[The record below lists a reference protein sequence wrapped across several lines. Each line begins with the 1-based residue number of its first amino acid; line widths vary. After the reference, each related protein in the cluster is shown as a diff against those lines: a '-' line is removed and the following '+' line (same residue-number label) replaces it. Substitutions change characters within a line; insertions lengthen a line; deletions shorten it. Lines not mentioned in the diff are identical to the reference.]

1 MSIKWLSTRIAISN
15 QQLAVGFQRVLFRFS
30 KTLRPN
36 RKLKVFRKDALLMTD
51 GFRLLIAIFCFLIS
65 AVSAKGNEIPIA
77 VSGEP
82 RATLQVGANA
92 SEQERFAAEEIQTFI
107 QQFTGAKLDI
117 RTNRQQT
124 ETPTAIV
131 LGTPK
136 SNPTIAGLQANIEL
150 SLGKELGDEGY
161 RIKTVEVGTEIVIVV
176 TAHTE
181 RGVIYGAYAFIEKC
195 ITALTGL
202 TPVHPEVAV
211 TRVQALL
218 VPFINETS
226 APFYPVRAVLE
237 VENPNWL
244 ARHRI
249 NMSGGEGVWTGTG
262 IEDGFGTAFKYVD
275 TPAFEPLQDE
285 PITQR
290 RQRIATLRDRFN
302 ALKRRGIDAYLFMY
316 VTGEPTEAL
325 IQQRPDVLGPEVL
338 YGASR
343 NEVSYRPFCWSKP
356 EFHKLAKELIQAIV
370 HTYPTLA
377 GFHLRSWGHET
388 RACNCPDCGDRTEQ
402 GQAKL
407 WQVYFTIIDAAQ
419 EIRPDFKFY
428 ISGYDSSWLKDPEG
442 DYARRLPKGTIF
454 SRKWGADGEPVADAA
469 VPIPQIRALGE
480 IGHRFIVL
488 SHEVEEVMPFWMLE
502 SDLFVEGV
510 RRLANDPEVI
520 GLGGFTV
527 QGATQGLG
535 YLDRLVSARL
545 NWDIELD
552 YFQLLLNELIARY
565 GSEAAPRILNAL
577 RVNGWNMASYFSD
590 YAGSL
595 TVGGTYGS
603 GSAGLATR
611 FWTLIGPRAVE
622 DILAIPEFKIAKFAS
637 NRFTALLA
645 PQQQSANEIRAAREV
660 AKPFDLEATE
670 DLNDAIHLMELWVL
684 LFESRTKLIEAIILG
699 YQLETGE
706 AIRAKLISATEFSKS
721 IQPYIREIKEFIPL
735 FGYSHRTIEAELLN
749 TLNAEAAWLTNFDYQ
764 TLQKYDPDFSPENT
778 ALQVWDIHNYP
789 NPLKRETTFTYR
801 LSLDADEVSIAI
813 YTTSGRR
820 VTVLKEAS
828 ANEGYNEYMW
838 DGRNDDG
845 VLLANG
851 VYFYRIRAV
860 TGEQT
865 AQLLGRLAVLR

>member
-1 MSIKWLSTRIAISN
+1 MPIKWLST
-15 QQLAVGFQRVLFRFS
+15 
-30 KTLRPN
+30 
-36 RKLKVFRKDALLMTD
+36 
-51 GFRLLIAIFCFLIS
+51 IFCFVICV
-65 AVSAKGNEIPIA
+65 APAKGNEIPIA

-92 SEQERFAAEEIQTFI
+92 SEPEQFAAEEIQTFI
-107 QQFTGAKLDI
+107 EQFTGAKLDI
-117 RTNRQQT
+117 LTNRQQT
-124 ETPTAIV
+124 ETPIAIV

-136 SNPTIAGLQANIEL
+136 SNPTIAGLQANVEL
-150 SLGKELGDEGY
+150 ILGEELGDEGY
-161 RIKTVEVGTEIVIVV
+161 RIKTVEVGTEVVIVV

-202 TPVHPEVAV
+202 TPVHPEVPVAKAK
-211 TRVQALL
+211 ALL

-237 VENPNWL
+237 IEDPNWL

-275 TPAFEPLQDE
+275 TPEFDALQDE
-285 PITQR
+285 PIAQR
-290 RQRIATLRDRFN
+290 RIRIATLQGRFN

-325 IQQRPDVLGPEVL
+325 IRQRPDVLGPAVL

-356 EFHKLAKELIQAIV
+356 EFHTLARELIQAIV
-370 HTYPTLA
+370 RTYPTLA

-388 RACNCPDCGDRTEQ
+388 RACDCPDCGDRTAQ

-407 WQVYFTIIDAAQ
+407 WQVYFTIIDAAR
-419 EIRPDFKFY
+419 EVRPDFKFY
-428 ISGYDSSWLKDPEG
+428 ISGYDSSWLKDATG
-442 DYARRLPKGTIF
+442 VYARQLPKGTIF
-454 SRKWGADGEPVADAA
+454 SRKWGADGEPVAEAG
-469 VPIPQIRALGE
+469 VPIPQIKALGE

-502 SDLFVEGV
+502 SDTFVQGV
-510 RRLANDPEVI
+510 RQLANDPEVI

-565 GSEAAPRILNAL
+565 GTEAAPHILNAL
-577 RVNGWNMASYFSD
+577 RVNGWNMTSYFSD

-595 TVGGTYGS
+595 TIGGTYGS

-622 DILAIPEFKIAKFAS
+622 DTLAIPELEIAKIAE

-645 PQQQSANEIRAAREV
+645 PQQQAANEMRTASEIAE
-660 AKPFDLEATE
+660 PFDLEATE
-670 DLNDAIHLMELWVL
+670 DLSDSVHLMELWVL
-684 LFESRTKLIEAIILG
+684 LFESRSKLVEAIALG
-699 YQLETGE
+699 YEPGTEE
-706 AIRAKLISATEFSKS
+706 AIRAKLTSAIEFSKS
-721 IQPYIREIKEFIPL
+721 IQPHIKGIKEFIPL
-735 FGYSHRTIEAELLN
+735 FGYSHQTIEAELLS
-749 TLNAEAAWLTNFDYQ
+749 TLNAEVAWLTGFDYQ
-764 TLQKYDPDFSPENT
+764 TLQKHDADFSPEET
-778 ALQVWDIHNYP
+778 PFRIWDVHNYP
-789 NPLKRETTFTYR
+789 NPVKRETTFTYK
-801 LSLDADEVSIAI
+801 LSLDADEVSITI
-813 YTTSGRR
+813 YTASGRK
-820 VTVLKEAS
+820 VKVLKKAS
-828 ANEGYNEYMW
+828 GDEGYNECAW
-838 DGRNDDG
+838 DARNDDG

-851 VYFYRIRAV
+851 VYFYTIRAV
-860 TGEQT
+860 VGEQT

>member
-1 MSIKWLSTRIAISN
+1 MSTKTHRPLSLNLTRYKKNFGILIIALGILTFATPAKSN
-15 QQLAVGFQRVLFRFS
+15 Q
-30 KTLRPN
+30 
-36 RKLKVFRKDALLMTD
+36 
-51 GFRLLIAIFCFLIS
+51 
-65 AVSAKGNEIPIA
+65 IPIA

-82 RATLQVGANA
+82 RATIQVGANA
-92 SEQERFAAEEIQTFI
+92 TAQEQFAAEEIQNFI
-107 QQFTGAKLDI
+107 EQFTGAKLDI

-124 ETPTAIV
+124 ETTTVIV

-136 SNPTIAGLQANIEL
+136 SNPTIAGLQANVEL
-150 SLGKELGDEGY
+150 TLGEELGDEGY
-161 RIKTVEVGTEIVIVV
+161 RIKTLEVGTEIVIVV

-181 RGVIYGAYAFIEKC
+181 RGVIYGAYAFIERC

-211 TRVQALL
+211 ARAKALL
-218 VPFINETS
+218 VPFIDETS
-226 APFYPVRAVLE
+226 APFYPIRAVLE
-237 VENPNWL
+237 IENPDWL

-275 TPAFEPLQDE
+275 TPAFEALQDE
-285 PITQR
+285 PIAQR
-290 RQRIATLRDRFN
+290 RNRIATLQNRFN

-325 IQQRPDVLGPEVL
+325 IRQRPDVLGPTVL

-356 EFHKLAKELIQAIV
+356 EFHTLTKELVQAIV
-370 HTYPTLA
+370 QTYPTLA

-407 WQVYFTIIDAAQ
+407 WEVYFTIIDAAQ
-419 EIRPDFKFY
+419 QIRPDFKFY
-428 ISGYDSSWLKDPEG
+428 ISGYDSSWLKDAAG
-442 DYARRLPKGTIF
+442 AYARRLPKGTIF
-454 SRKWGADGEPVADAA
+454 SRKWGADGEPIVDAG
-469 VPIPQIRALGE
+469 VPLPQIRALGE

-502 SDLFVEGV
+502 SDLFVQGV
-510 RRLANDPEVI
+510 RNLANNPEVI

-565 GSEAAPRILNAL
+565 GTEAAPQILNAL
-577 RVNGWNMASYFSD
+577 RVNGWNMASYFLD

-611 FWTLIGPRAVE
+611 FWALIGPRPVK
-622 DILAIPEFKIAKFAS
+622 DTLAIPELEIARYAS
-637 NRFTALLA
+637 NRFTTLLA
-645 PQQQSANEIRAAREV
+645 SQQQAANEISVAAEI
-660 AKPFDLEATE
+660 ADPFDLEAAE
-670 DLNDAIHLMELWVL
+670 DLNDAAHLMALWVL
-684 LFESRTKLIEAIILG
+684 LFQSRTKLVEAIILG
-699 YQLETGE
+699 YETETEE
-706 AIRAKLISATEFSKS
+706 AIRAKIISATEFSKS
-721 IQPYIREIKEFIPL
+721 IQPHIKAIKEYIPL
-735 FGYSHRTIEAELLN
+735 FGYSHQTIEAELLN
-749 TLNAEAAWLTNFDYQ
+749 TLNAEAAWLTDFDYR
-764 TLQKYDPDFSPENT
+764 TLQKHDTDFSPEET
-778 ALQVWDIHNYP
+778 PFRIWDAHNYP
-789 NPLKRETTFTYR
+789 NPLKRETTFTYQ
-801 LSLDADEVSIAI
+801 LSLDADEVSIMI
-813 YTTSGRR
+813 YTTSGRK
-820 VTVLKEAS
+820 VKTLTEAS
-828 ANEGYNEYMW
+828 GNEGYNESVW
-838 DGRNDDG
+838 DARDDDG

-860 TGEQT
+860 VGEQT
-865 AQLLGRLAVLR
+865 TQILGRLAVLR

>member
-1 MSIKWLSTRIAISN
+1 MSIKWLSETIGNHRKPSTVSVADCFHHK
-15 QQLAVGFQRVLFRFS
+15 AVFS
-30 KTLRPN
+30 HHKTL
-36 RKLKVFRKDALLMTD
+36 LLT
-51 GFRLLIAIFCFLIS
+51 AIFSIIVFVIP
-65 AVSAKGNEIPIA
+65 AKSDQIPIA

-82 RATLQVGANA
+82 RATIQIGASA
-92 SEQERFAAEEIQTFI
+92 TAQEQFAAEEIQNFVE
-107 QQFTGAKLDI
+107 QFTGATLDI

-124 ETPTAIV
+124 ETATVIV

-136 SNPTIAGLQANIEL
+136 SNPTIAGLQANVEL
-150 SLGKELGDEGY
+150 TLGDELGDEGY

-202 TPVHPEVAV
+202 TPVHPDVAV
-211 TRVQALL
+211 AKAKTLL
-218 VPFINETS
+218 VPFIDETS

-237 VENPNWL
+237 IEDPDWL

-262 IEDGFGTAFKYVD
+262 IEDGLGTAFKYVD
-275 TPAFEPLQDE
+275 TPALEALQDE
-285 PITQR
+285 PIAQR
-290 RQRIATLRDRFN
+290 QNRIATLKNRFK

-325 IQQRPDVLGPEVL
+325 IRQRPDVLGPTVL

-356 EFHKLAKELIQAIV
+356 EFHTLTKELVQAIV
-370 HTYPTLA
+370 RTYPALA

-407 WQVYFTIIDAAQ
+407 WEVYFTIINAAQ
-419 EIRPDFKFY
+419 QIRPDFKFY
-428 ISGYDSSWLKDPEG
+428 ISGYDSSWLKDADG
-442 DYARRLPKGTIF
+442 AYARRLPKGTIF
-454 SRKWGADGEPVADAA
+454 SRKWGADGEPIVDAG

-502 SDLFVEGV
+502 SDLFVQGV
-510 RRLANDPEVI
+510 RNLTNNPEVI

-565 GSEAAPRILNAL
+565 GTEAAPQILNAL
-577 RVNGWNMASYFSD
+577 RVNGWNMANYFLD

-611 FWTLIGPRAVE
+611 FWTLIGPRPVE
-622 DILAIPEFKIAKFAS
+622 DTLAIPELEIARYAS
-637 NRFTALLA
+637 NRFTTLLA
-645 PQQQSANEIRAAREV
+645 SQQQAANEIRVAAEI
-660 AKPFDLEATE
+660 ADPFDLEAAE
-670 DLNDAIHLMELWVL
+670 DLSDAVHLMALWVL
-684 LFESRTKLIEAIILG
+684 LFQSRTKLVEAIILG
-699 YQLETGE
+699 YETETEE
-706 AIRAKLISATEFSKS
+706 AIRAKIISATEFSKS
-721 IQPYIREIKEFIPL
+721 IQPHIKSINEYIPL
-735 FGYSHRTIEAELLN
+735 FGYSHQTIEAELLN
-749 TLNAEAAWLTNFDYQ
+749 TLNAEAAWLADFDYR
-764 TLQKYDPDFSPENT
+764 TLQKHDTDFSPEET
-778 ALQVWDIHNYP
+778 PFRISDAHNYP
-789 NPLKRETTFTYR
+789 NPLKRETTFTYQ
-801 LSLDADEVSIAI
+801 LSLDADEVSITI
-813 YTTSGRR
+813 YTTSGRK
-820 VTVLKEAS
+820 VKTLTEVS
-828 ANEGYNEYMW
+828 GNEGYNESVW
-838 DGRNDDG
+838 DARDDDG

-860 TGEQT
+860 AGEQT
-865 AQLLGRLAVLR
+865 SQLLGRLAVLR

>member
-1 MSIKWLSTRIAISN
+1 MSIKTRRPPSLSLIQNKRGVCILIIALGI
-15 QQLAVGFQRVLFRFS
+15 
-30 KTLRPN
+30 
-36 RKLKVFRKDALLMTD
+36 
-51 GFRLLIAIFCFLIS
+51 LIC
-65 AVSAKGNEIPIA
+65 VTPAKSNEIPIA

-82 RATLQVGANA
+82 RATIQIGANA
-92 SEQERFAAEEIQTFI
+92 TEQEQFAAEEIQNFI
-107 QQFTGAKLDI
+107 EQFTGAKLDI

-124 ETPTAIV
+124 ETAAVIV

-136 SNPTIAGLQANIEL
+136 SNPTIAGLQANVEL
-150 SLGKELGDEGY
+150 TLGEELGDEGY

-176 TAHTE
+176 TAHTA
-181 RGVIYGAYAFIEKC
+181 RGVIYGAYAFIERC

-202 TPVHPEVAV
+202 TPVHPGVAV
-211 TRVQALL
+211 AEAKALL
-218 VPFINETS
+218 VPFIDETS

-237 VENPNWL
+237 IEDPDWL

-262 IEDGFGTAFKYVD
+262 IEDGLGTAFKYVD

-285 PITQR
+285 PIAQR
-290 RQRIATLRDRFN
+290 RARIATLQNRFN

-316 VTGEPTEAL
+316 VTGEPTEVL
-325 IQQRPDVLGPEVL
+325 IQQRPDVLGPTVL

-356 EFHKLAKELIQAIV
+356 EFHTLTKELVQAIV
-370 HTYPTLA
+370 RTYPTLA

-407 WQVYFTIIDAAQ
+407 WEVYFTIISAAQ
-419 EIRPDFKFY
+419 EVRPDFKFY
-428 ISGYDSSWLKDPEG
+428 ISGYDSSWLKDATG
-442 DYARRLPKGTIF
+442 VYARQLPKGTIF
-454 SRKWGADGEPVADAA
+454 SRKWGADGEPIVDAGLPVA
-469 VPIPQIRALGE
+469 QIKALGE

-488 SHEVEEVMPFWMLE
+488 SHEVEEVMPFWMIE
-502 SDLFVEGV
+502 SDLFVQGV
-510 RRLANDPEVI
+510 RNLANNPEVI

-545 NWDIELD
+545 NWDIQLD

-565 GSEAAPRILNAL
+565 GTEAAPQILNAL
-577 RVNGWNMASYFSD
+577 RVNGWNMANYFLD
-590 YAGSL
+590 YANAL

-611 FWTLIGPRAVE
+611 FWTLIGPRAVQ
-622 DILAIPEFKIAKFAS
+622 DTLAIPELKIATYAA

-645 PQQQSANEIRAAREV
+645 PQQQAANEIRIASEIAE
-660 AKPFDLEATE
+660 PFDLEATE
-670 DLNDAIHLMELWVL
+670 DLNDAVHLMALWVL
-684 LFESRTKLIEAIILG
+684 LFESRSKLVEAIILG
-699 YQLETGE
+699 YEPETEE
-706 AIRAKLISATEFSKS
+706 AIRAKIISATEFSKS
-721 IQPYIREIKEFIPL
+721 IQPHIKAINEYIPL
-735 FGYSHRTIEAELLN
+735 FGYSHQTIEAELLN
-749 TLNAEAAWLTNFDYQ
+749 TLNAEVAWLTDFDYR
-764 TLQKYDPDFSPENT
+764 TLQKHDTDFSPEET
-778 ALQVWDIHNYP
+778 PFQIWDAHNYP
-789 NPLKRETTFTYR
+789 NPLKRETTFTYQ

-813 YTTSGRR
+813 YTTSGRK
-820 VTVLKEAS
+820 VKTLTEAS
-828 ANEGYNEYMW
+828 GNEGYNESVW
-838 DGRNDDG
+838 DARDDDG
-845 VLLANG
+845 MLLANG

-860 TGEQT
+860 AGEQT

>member
-1 MSIKWLSTRIAISN
+1 MPIKTRRSLSLNLTQYKRGIC
-15 QQLAVGFQRVLFRFS
+15 
-30 KTLRPN
+30 
-36 RKLKVFRKDALLMTD
+36 
-51 GFRLLIAIFCFLIS
+51 LLIIALGMLTF
-65 AVSAKGNEIPIA
+65 VTPAKSDHIPIA

-82 RATLQVGANA
+82 RATIQIGASA
-92 SEQERFAAEEIQTFI
+92 TEQEQFAAEEIQNFI
-107 QQFTGAKLDI
+107 EQFTGAKLDI

-124 ETPTAIV
+124 ETTTVIV
-131 LGTPK
+131 LGTPR

-150 SLGKELGDEGY
+150 TLGEELGDEGY

-181 RGVIYGAYAFIEKC
+181 RGVIYGAYAFIERC

-211 TRVQALL
+211 AKARALL
-218 VPFINETS
+218 VPFIDETS

-237 VENPNWL
+237 IENPDWL

-262 IEDGFGTAFKYVD
+262 IEDGLGTAFKYVD
-275 TPAFEPLQDE
+275 TPAFEALQDE
-285 PITQR
+285 PIAQR
-290 RQRIATLRDRFN
+290 RERIRTLQNRFN

-325 IQQRPDVLGPEVL
+325 IRQRPDVLGPTVF

-356 EFHKLAKELIQAIV
+356 EFHTLTKELVQAIV
-370 HTYPTLA
+370 RTYPTLA

-407 WQVYFTIIDAAQ
+407 WQVYFTIISAAR

-428 ISGYDSSWLKDPEG
+428 ISGYDSSWLKDAAG
-442 DYARRLPKGTIF
+442 IYAQQLPKGTIF
-454 SRKWGADGEPVADAA
+454 SRKWGADGEPIADAGL
-469 VPIPQIRALGE
+469 PIPQIRKLGE

-502 SDLFVEGV
+502 SDLFVQGV
-510 RRLANDPEVI
+510 QNLANNPEVT

-552 YFQLLLNELIARY
+552 AFQLLLNELIARY
-565 GSEAAPRILNAL
+565 GTEAAPQILNAL
-577 RVNGWNMASYFSD
+577 RVNGWNMANYFLD

-622 DILAIPEFKIAKFAS
+622 DTLSIPELEIAQYAS

-645 PQQQSANEIRAAREV
+645 PQQQAANEIRIASEIAD
-660 AKPFDLEATE
+660 PFDLEAAE
-670 DLNDAIHLMELWVL
+670 DLSDAVRLMALWVL
-684 LFESRTKLIEAIILG
+684 FFESRSKLVEAIILG
-699 YQLETGE
+699 YDTETEE
-706 AIRAKLISATEFSKS
+706 AIRAKIISATEFSKS
-721 IQPYIREIKEFIPL
+721 IQPHIKGIKEYIPL
-735 FGYSHRTIEAELLN
+735 FGYSHQTIEAELLK
-749 TLNAEAAWLTNFDYQ
+749 TLNAETAWLTDFDYR
-764 TLQKYDPDFSPENT
+764 TLQKHDTEFSPEET
-778 ALQVWDIHNYP
+778 PFQIWDAHNYP
-789 NPLKRETTFTYR
+789 NPLKRETTFTYQ
-801 LSLDADEVSIAI
+801 LSLDADAVSITI
-813 YTTSGRR
+813 YTTSGRK
-820 VTVLKEAS
+820 VKTLTEAS
-828 ANEGYNEYMW
+828 GNEGYNESVW
-838 DGRNDDG
+838 DARDDDG
-845 VLLANG
+845 VRLANG
-851 VYFYRIRAV
+851 VYFYKIRAAA
-860 TGEQT
+860 GEQT
-865 AQLLGRLAVLR
+865 AQRLGRLAVLR

>member
-1 MSIKWLSTRIAISN
+1 MSIKTRRPLFLNLIQCKRGVCLLIIALGIGTFVTPAKSN
-15 QQLAVGFQRVLFRFS
+15 Q
-30 KTLRPN
+30 
-36 RKLKVFRKDALLMTD
+36 
-51 GFRLLIAIFCFLIS
+51 
-65 AVSAKGNEIPIA
+65 IPIA

-82 RATLQVGANA
+82 RATIQIGASA
-92 SEQERFAAEEIQTFI
+92 TEQEQFAAEEIQNFI
-107 QQFTGAKLDI
+107 QRFTDTKLDI

-124 ETPTAIV
+124 ETATVIV

-150 SLGKELGDEGY
+150 TLGEELGDEGY

-181 RGVIYGAYAFIEKC
+181 RGVVYGAYAFIEKC

-211 TRVQALL
+211 TEAKALL
-218 VPFINETS
+218 VPFIDETS

-237 VENPNWL
+237 IEDPNWL
-244 ARHRI
+244 ARNRI

-275 TPAFEPLQDE
+275 TPAFEALQDE
-285 PITQR
+285 PIAQR
-290 RQRIATLRDRFN
+290 RKRIATLQNRFN

-325 IQQRPDVLGPEVL
+325 IRQRPDVLGPTVL

-356 EFHKLAKELIQAIV
+356 EFHTLTKELVQTIV
-370 HTYPTLA
+370 RTYPTLA

-407 WQVYFTIIDAAQ
+407 WQVYFTIISAAQ
-419 EIRPDFKFY
+419 EVRPDFKFY
-428 ISGYDSSWLKDPEG
+428 ISGYDSSWLKDATG
-442 DYARRLPKGTIF
+442 VYARQLPKGTIF
-454 SRKWGADGEPVADAA
+454 SRKWGADGEPIADAG
-469 VPIPQIRALGE
+469 VPIPQIKALGE
-480 IGHRFIVL
+480 IGHRYIVL
-488 SHEVEEVMPFWMLE
+488 SHEVEEVMPFWMIE
-502 SDLFVEGV
+502 SDLFVQGV
-510 RRLANDPEVI
+510 RDLANNPEVI
-520 GLGGFTV
+520 GIGGFTV

-552 YFQLLLNELIARY
+552 YFQLMLNELIARY
-565 GSEAAPRILNAL
+565 GTEAAPQILNAL
-577 RVNGWNMASYFSD
+577 RVNGWNMANYFLD

-611 FWTLIGPRAVE
+611 FWTLIGQRAVK
-622 DILAIPEFKIAKFAS
+622 DTLAIPELKIAQYAS

-645 PQQQSANEIRAAREV
+645 PQQQSANEIRIAAEI
-660 AKPFDLEATE
+660 ADPFDLEAAE
-670 DLNDAIHLMELWVL
+670 DLSDAVHLMALWVL
-684 LFESRTKLIEAIILG
+684 LFESRTKLVEAIIFG
-699 YQLETGE
+699 YETETGE
-706 AIRAKLISATEFSKS
+706 AIRAKIISATEFSKS
-721 IQPYIREIKEFIPL
+721 IQPHIKAVKEYIPL
-735 FGYSHRTIEAELLN
+735 FGYSHQTIEAELLN
-749 TLNAEAAWLTNFDYQ
+749 TLNAEAAWLTNFDYR
-764 TLQKYDPDFSPENT
+764 TLQKHDTDFSPEET
-778 ALQVWDIHNYP
+778 PFQIWDAHNYP
-789 NPLKRETTFTYR
+789 NPLKRETTFTYQ
-801 LSLDADEVSIAI
+801 LSLDADEVSITI
-813 YTTSGRR
+813 YTTSGRK
-820 VTVLKEAS
+820 VKTLTEAS
-828 ANEGYNEYMW
+828 KNEGYNESVW
-838 DGRNDDG
+838 DARDDDG

-851 VYFYRIRAV
+851 VYFYKIRAV

>member
-1 MSIKWLSTRIAISN
+1 MSIKWLSETIGN
-15 QQLAVGFQRVLFRFS
+15 H
-30 KTLRPN
+30 
-36 RKLKVFRKDALLMTD
+36 RKLSTVCVADCSHRTAVFSRHKILLMTV
-51 GFRLLIAIFCFLIS
+51 IFSILVFVIP
-65 AVSAKGNEIPIA
+65 AKSEQIPIA

-82 RATLQVGANA
+82 RATIQIGATA
-92 SEQERFAAEEIQTFI
+92 TAQEQFAAEEIQNFVE
-107 QQFTGAKLDI
+107 QFTGTILDI

-124 ETPTAIV
+124 ETATVIV

-136 SNPTIAGLQANIEL
+136 SNPTIAGLQANVEL
-150 SLGKELGDEGY
+150 TLGDELGDEGY

-181 RGVIYGAYAFIEKC
+181 QGVIYGAYAFIEKC

-202 TPVHPEVAV
+202 TPVHPDVAV
-211 TRVQALL
+211 AKAKTLL
-218 VPFINETS
+218 VPFIDETS

-237 VENPNWL
+237 IEDPDWL

-262 IEDGFGTAFKYVD
+262 IEDGLGTAFKYVD
-275 TPAFEPLQDE
+275 TPAFEALQDE
-285 PITQR
+285 PIAQR
-290 RQRIATLRDRFN
+290 QNRIATLKNRFN
-302 ALKRRGIDAYLFMY
+302 ALKWRGIDAYLFMY

-325 IQQRPDVLGPEVL
+325 IRQRPDVLGPTVL

-356 EFHKLAKELIQAIV
+356 EFHTLTKELVQAIV
-370 HTYPTLA
+370 RTYPALA

-407 WQVYFTIIDAAQ
+407 WEVYFTIIDAAQ
-419 EIRPDFKFY
+419 QIRPDFKFY
-428 ISGYDSSWLKDPEG
+428 ISGYDSSWLKDADG
-442 DYARRLPKGTIF
+442 AYARRLPKGTIF
-454 SRKWGADGEPVADAA
+454 SRKWGADGEPIVDAG
-469 VPIPQIRALGE
+469 VPIPQIRELGE

-502 SDLFVEGV
+502 SDLFVQGV
-510 RRLANDPEVI
+510 RNLANNPEVV

-545 NWDIELD
+545 NWNIELD

-565 GSEAAPRILNAL
+565 GTEAAPQILNAL
-577 RVNGWNMASYFSD
+577 RVNGWNMANYFLD

-611 FWTLIGPRAVE
+611 FWTLIGPRPVE
-622 DILAIPEFKIAKFAS
+622 DTLAIPELEIAQYAS
-637 NRFTALLA
+637 NRFTTLLA
-645 PQQQSANEIRAAREV
+645 SQQQAANEIRIAAEI
-660 AKPFDLEATE
+660 ADPFDLEAAE
-670 DLNDAIHLMELWVL
+670 DLSDAVDLMALWVL
-684 LFESRTKLIEAIILG
+684 LFQSRTKLVEAIILG
-699 YQLETGE
+699 YETETEE
-706 AIRAKLISATEFSKS
+706 AIRAKIISATEFSKS
-721 IQPYIREIKEFIPL
+721 IQPHIKAINEYIPL
-735 FGYSHRTIEAELLN
+735 FGYSHQTIEAELLN
-749 TLNAEAAWLTNFDYQ
+749 TLNAEAAWLADFDYR
-764 TLQKYDPDFSPENT
+764 TLQKHNTDFSPEET
-778 ALQVWDIHNYP
+778 PFRISDAHNYP
-789 NPLKRETTFTYR
+789 NPLKRETTFTYQ
-801 LSLDADEVSIAI
+801 LSLDADEVSITI
-813 YTTSGRR
+813 YTTSGRK
-820 VTVLKEAS
+820 VKTLTEVS
-828 ANEGYNEYMW
+828 GNEGYNESAW
-838 DGRNDDG
+838 DARDDDG

-860 TGEQT
+860 AGEQT
-865 AQLLGRLAVLR
+865 SQLLGRLAVLR

>member
-1 MSIKWLSTRIAISN
+1 MSIKWLSETIGN
-15 QQLAVGFQRVLFRFS
+15 H
-30 KTLRPN
+30 
-36 RKLKVFRKDALLMTD
+36 RKLSTVCVADCSHRTAVFSRHKILLMTV
-51 GFRLLIAIFCFLIS
+51 IFSILVFVIP
-65 AVSAKGNEIPIA
+65 AKSEQIPIA

-82 RATLQVGANA
+82 RATIQIGATA
-92 SEQERFAAEEIQTFI
+92 TAQEQFAAEEIQNFVE
-107 QQFTGAKLDI
+107 QFTGTTLDI
-117 RTNRQQT
+117 HTNRQQT
-124 ETPTAIV
+124 ETATVIV

-136 SNPTIAGLQANIEL
+136 SNPTIAGLQANVEL
-150 SLGKELGDEGY
+150 TLGDELGDEGY

-181 RGVIYGAYAFIEKC
+181 QGVIYGAYAFIEKC

-202 TPVHPEVAV
+202 TPVHPDVAV
-211 TRVQALL
+211 AKAKTLL
-218 VPFINETS
+218 VPFIDETS

-237 VENPNWL
+237 IEDPDWL

-262 IEDGFGTAFKYVD
+262 IEDGLGTAFKYVD
-275 TPAFEPLQDE
+275 TPAFEALQDE
-285 PITQR
+285 PIAQR
-290 RQRIATLRDRFN
+290 QNRIATLKNRFN

-325 IQQRPDVLGPEVL
+325 IRQRPDVLGPTVL

-356 EFHKLAKELIQAIV
+356 EFHTLTKELVQAIV
-370 HTYPTLA
+370 RTYPALA

-407 WQVYFTIIDAAQ
+407 WEVYFTIIDAAQ
-419 EIRPDFKFY
+419 QIRPDFKFY
-428 ISGYDSSWLKDPEG
+428 ISGYDSSWLKDADG
-442 DYARRLPKGTIF
+442 AYARRLPKGTIF
-454 SRKWGADGEPVADAA
+454 SRKWGADGEPIVDAG

-502 SDLFVEGV
+502 SDLFVQGV
-510 RRLANDPEVI
+510 RNLANNPEVV

-545 NWDIELD
+545 NWNIELD

-565 GSEAAPRILNAL
+565 GTEAAPQILNAL
-577 RVNGWNMASYFSD
+577 RVNGWNMANYFLD

-611 FWTLIGPRAVE
+611 FWTLIGPRPVE
-622 DILAIPEFKIAKFAS
+622 DTLAIPELEIARYAS
-637 NRFTALLA
+637 NRFTTLLA
-645 PQQQSANEIRAAREV
+645 SQQQAANEIRVAAEI
-660 AKPFDLEATE
+660 ADPFDLEAAE
-670 DLNDAIHLMELWVL
+670 DLSDAVHLMALWVL
-684 LFESRTKLIEAIILG
+684 LFQSRTKLVEAIILG
-699 YQLETGE
+699 YETATEE
-706 AIRAKLISATEFSKS
+706 AIRAKIISATEFSKS
-721 IQPYIREIKEFIPL
+721 IQPHIKAINEYIPL
-735 FGYSHRTIEAELLN
+735 FGYSHQTIEAELLN
-749 TLNAEAAWLTNFDYQ
+749 TLNAEAAWLADFDYR
-764 TLQKYDPDFSPENT
+764 TLQKHDTDFSPEET
-778 ALQVWDIHNYP
+778 PFRISDAHNYP
-789 NPLKRETTFTYR
+789 NPLKRETTFTYQ
-801 LSLDADEVSIAI
+801 LSLDADEVSITI
-813 YTTSGRR
+813 YTTSGRK
-820 VTVLKEAS
+820 VKTLTEVS
-828 ANEGYNEYMW
+828 GNEGYNESVW
-838 DGRNDDG
+838 DARDDDG

-860 TGEQT
+860 AGEQT
-865 AQLLGRLAVLR
+865 SQLLGRLAVLR

>member
-1 MSIKWLSTRIAISN
+1 MPIKTHHPLSLNLTRYKNGIGIFIIALCI
-15 QQLAVGFQRVLFRFS
+15 V
-30 KTLRPN
+30 
-36 RKLKVFRKDALLMTD
+36 VFT
-51 GFRLLIAIFCFLIS
+51 
-65 AVSAKGNEIPIA
+65 VPAKSNEIPIA

-82 RATLQVGANA
+82 RATIQIGSSA
-92 SEQERFAAEEIQTFI
+92 SEQEQFAAEEIQNFI
-107 QQFTGAKLDI
+107 VQFTGTKLDI

-124 ETPTAIV
+124 ETPAVIV
-131 LGTPK
+131 LGTPQ

-150 SLGKELGDEGY
+150 TLGEELGDEGY

-181 RGVIYGAYAFIEKC
+181 RGVIYGAYAFIERC

-211 TRVQALL
+211 AQARALL

-237 VENPNWL
+237 IENPDWL

-262 IEDGFGTAFKYVD
+262 IEDGLGTAFKYVD
-275 TPAFEPLQDE
+275 TPAFEALQDE
-285 PITQR
+285 PVAQR
-290 RQRIATLRDRFN
+290 RERIATLQYRFN

-325 IQQRPDVLGPEVL
+325 IQQRPDILGPTVL

-356 EFHKLAKELIQAIV
+356 EFHVLITELVQAIV
-370 HTYPTLA
+370 RTYPTLA

-407 WQVYFTIIDAAQ
+407 WQVYFTIINAAQ
-419 EIRPDFKFY
+419 AVRPDFKFY
-428 ISGYDSSWLKDPEG
+428 ISGYDSSWLKDPVG
-442 DYARRLPKGTIF
+442 VYARRLPKGTIF
-454 SRKWGADGEPVADAA
+454 SRKWGADGEPIADAG
-469 VPIPQIRALGE
+469 VPIPQVRALGE

-488 SHEVEEVMPFWMLE
+488 SHEVEEVMPLWMLE
-502 SDLFVEGV
+502 SDLFVQGV
-510 RRLANDPEVI
+510 RNLANDPEVI

-565 GSEAAPRILNAL
+565 GDEAAPQILNAL
-577 RVNGWNMASYFSD
+577 RVNGWNMASYFLD

-622 DILAIPEFKIAKFAS
+622 DTLAIPELEIAKYAS

-645 PQQQSANEIRAAREV
+645 PQQQAANEIRV
-660 AKPFDLEATE
+660 ASEIAEPFDLEAAE
-670 DLNDAIHLMELWVL
+670 DLSDTVHLMELWVL
-684 LFESRTKLIEAIILG
+684 LFESRTKLVEAIMLG
-699 YQLETGE
+699 YEPETGE

-721 IQPYIREIKEFIPL
+721 IQPHIKAIKEYIPL
-735 FGYSHRTIEAELLN
+735 FGYSHQTIEAELLN
-749 TLNAEAAWLTNFDYQ
+749 TLNTEAAWLTDFDYR
-764 TLQKYDPDFSPENT
+764 TLQKHDTDFSPEDT
-778 ALQVWDIHNYP
+778 PFQIWDAHNYP
-789 NPLKRETTFTYR
+789 NPLKRETTFTYQ
-801 LSLDADEVSIAI
+801 LSLDADEVSITI
-813 YTTSGRR
+813 YTTSGRKIK
-820 VTVLKEAS
+820 VLTDAS
-828 ANEGYNEYMW
+828 GNEGYNESVW
-838 DGRNDDG
+838 DARDDDG

-851 VYFYRIRAV
+851 VYFYKIRAV
-860 TGEQT
+860 AGEQT

>member
-1 MSIKWLSTRIAISN
+1 MPIKTRRLRSLNGTRYKKGVYTFIIAFCI
-15 QQLAVGFQRVLFRFS
+15 
-30 KTLRPN
+30 
-36 RKLKVFRKDALLMTD
+36 LM
-51 GFRLLIAIFCFLIS
+51 F
-65 AVSAKGNEIPIA
+65 VVPAKSNEIPIA

-82 RATLQVGANA
+82 RATIQIGANS
-92 SEQERFAAEEIQTFI
+92 SEQEQFAAEEIQTFI

-124 ETPTAIV
+124 ETPAVIV
-131 LGTPK
+131 LGTPE
-136 SNPTIAGLQANIEL
+136 SNPTVAGLQADVEL
-150 SLGKELGDEGY
+150 TLGEELGDEGY

-181 RGVIYGAYAFIEKC
+181 RGILYGAYAFIEKC

-202 TPVHPEVAV
+202 TPVHPEIAVA
-211 TRVQALL
+211 TAKALL
-218 VPFINETS
+218 VPFMDETS

-237 VENPNWL
+237 IENPDWL

-262 IEDGFGTAFKYVD
+262 IEDGLGTAFKYVD
-275 TPAFEPLQDE
+275 TPAFEAWQDE
-285 PITQR
+285 PIAQR
-290 RQRIATLRDRFN
+290 QERIATLQDRFN

-325 IQQRPDVLGPEVL
+325 IQERPDVLGPAVL

-356 EFHKLAKELIQAIV
+356 EFHTLVKELVQAIV
-370 HTYPTLA
+370 RTYPTLA

-388 RACNCPDCGDRTEQ
+388 RACDCPDCGDRTEQ

-407 WQVYFTIIDAAQ
+407 WQVYFTIINAAQ
-419 EIRPDFKFY
+419 ELRPDFKFY
-428 ISGYDSSWLKDPEG
+428 ISGYDSSWLKDAAG
-442 DYARRLPKGTIF
+442 VYARQLPKGTIF
-454 SRKWGADGEPVADAA
+454 SRKWGADGEPVADAG

-502 SDLFVEGV
+502 SDLFVQGV
-510 RRLANDPEVI
+510 QQLANNPEVI

-552 YFQLLLNELIARY
+552 YFQFLTNELIARY
-565 GSEAAPRILNAL
+565 GTEAAPYILNGL

-590 YAGSL
+590 YAGAL

-611 FWTLIGPRAVE
+611 FWTLIGQRAVE
-622 DILAIPEFKIAKFAS
+622 DTLAIPELEIAKFAS

-645 PQQQSANEIRAAREV
+645 PQQQAANEIRAASEI
-660 AKPFDLEATE
+660 ADPFDLEATE
-670 DLNDAIHLMELWVL
+670 DLSDAVHLMELWVL
-684 LFESRTKLIEAIILG
+684 LFESRAKLVEAIALG
-699 YQLETGE
+699 YEPDTE
-706 AIRAKLISATEFSKS
+706 EVIRAKLTSATEFSKS
-721 IQPYIREIKEFIPL
+721 IQPHIKAIKEYIPL
-735 FGYSHRTIEAELLN
+735 FGYSHQTIEAELLN
-749 TLNAEAAWLTNFDYQ
+749 TLNAEVAWLTDFDYR
-764 TLQKYDPDFSPENT
+764 TLQKHETDFSPEET
-778 ALQVWDIHNYP
+778 AFRIWDVHNYP
-789 NPLKRETTFTYR
+789 NPLKRETTFTYQ
-801 LSLDADEVSIAI
+801 LSLDADEVSITI
-813 YTTSGRR
+813 YTTSGRK
-820 VTVLKEAS
+820 VKVLKEAS
-828 ANEGYNEYMW
+828 GNEGYNEFMW
-838 DGRNDDG
+838 DARNDDG

-860 TGEQT
+860 AGEQT
-865 AQLLGRLAVLR
+865 AQLIRRLAVLR

>member
-1 MSIKWLSTRIAISN
+1 MSIKWLSETIGN
-15 QQLAVGFQRVLFRFS
+15 H
-30 KTLRPN
+30 
-36 RKLKVFRKDALLMTD
+36 RKLSAVSVADFSHRKAVFSRHKILLMT
-51 GFRLLIAIFCFLIS
+51 AIFSIIVF
-65 AVSAKGNEIPIA
+65 VTPAKSNQIPIA

-82 RATLQVGANA
+82 RATIQIGASA
-92 SEQERFAAEEIQTFI
+92 TEQEQFAAEEIQNFI
-107 QQFTGAKLDI
+107 EQFTGTTLDI

-124 ETPTAIV
+124 ETATVIV

-136 SNPTIAGLQANIEL
+136 SNPTIAGLQANVEL
-150 SLGKELGDEGY
+150 TLGDELGDEGY

-181 RGVIYGAYAFIEKC
+181 RGVIYGAYAFIERC

-202 TPVHPEVAV
+202 TPVHPDVAV
-211 TRVQALL
+211 TKAKALL

-237 VENPNWL
+237 IENPDWL

-262 IEDGFGTAFKYVD
+262 IEDGFGTAFKYVK
-275 TPAFEPLQDE
+275 TPAFEALQDE
-285 PITQR
+285 EIAQR
-290 RQRIATLRDRFN
+290 QNRIATLQNRFN

-316 VTGEPTEAL
+316 ITGEPTEAL
-325 IQQRPDVLGPEVL
+325 IQQRPDVLGPTVL

-356 EFHKLAKELIQAIV
+356 EFHTLTKELVQAIV
-370 HTYPTLA
+370 RTYPALA

-407 WQVYFTIIDAAQ
+407 WDVYFTIIDAAQ
-419 EIRPDFKFY
+419 QIRPDFKFY
-428 ISGYDSSWLKDPEG
+428 ISGYDSSWLKDADG
-442 DYARRLPKGTIF
+442 AYARQLPKGTIF
-454 SRKWGADGEPVADAA
+454 SRKWGADGEPIVDAG

-502 SDLFVEGV
+502 SDLFVQGV
-510 RRLANDPEVI
+510 RNLANNPGVV

-552 YFQLLLNELIARY
+552 YFQMLLNELIARY
-565 GSEAAPRILNAL
+565 GTEAAPQILNAL
-577 RVNGWNMASYFSD
+577 RVNGWNMASYFLD

-611 FWTLIGPRAVE
+611 FWTLIGPRPVE
-622 DILAIPEFKIAKFAS
+622 DTLAIPELEIARYAS
-637 NRFTALLA
+637 NRFTTLLA
-645 PQQQSANEIRAAREV
+645 SQQQAANEISAAAEI
-660 AKPFDLEATE
+660 ADPFDLEAAE
-670 DLNDAIHLMELWVL
+670 DLSDAVHLMALWVL

-699 YQLETGE
+699 YETETEE
-706 AIRAKLISATEFSKS
+706 AIRAKIISATEFSKS
-721 IQPYIREIKEFIPL
+721 IQTHIKAINEYIPL

-749 TLNAEAAWLTNFDYQ
+749 TLNAEATWLTDFDYR
-764 TLQKYDPDFSPENT
+764 TLQKHDTDFSPEET
-778 ALQVWDIHNYP
+778 PFRIWDAHNYP
-789 NPLKRETTFTYR
+789 NPLKRETTFTYQ
-801 LSLDADEVSIAI
+801 LSLDADEVSIMI
-813 YTTSGRR
+813 YTTSGRKIK
-820 VTVLKEAS
+820 TLTEAS
-828 ANEGYNEYMW
+828 GNEGYNESVW
-838 DGRNDDG
+838 DARDDDG

-851 VYFYRIRAV
+851 VYFYKIRAV
-860 TGEQT
+860 TGERT
-865 AQLLGRLAVLR
+865 AQLMGRLAVLR

>member
-1 MSIKWLSTRIAISN
+1 MSIKWKPSETIGNHRVS
-15 QQLAVGFQRVLFRFS
+15 AVSVAVADVFARFQR
-30 KTLRPN
+30 
-36 RKLKVFRKDALLMTD
+36 
-51 GFRLLIAIFCFLIS
+51 LIVILCFLIAALPAES
-65 AVSAKGNEIPIA
+65 NEIPIA

-82 RATLQVGANA
+82 RATLQIGANA
-92 SEQERFAAEEIQTFI
+92 SAQEQFAAEEIQSFI
-107 QQFTGAKLDI
+107 QEFTGAKLDI

-124 ETPTAIV
+124 ETQTAIV

-136 SNPTIAGLQANIEL
+136 SNPTIAALQADIEL
-150 SLGKELGDEGY
+150 SLGEELGEEGY
-161 RIKTVEVGTEIVIVV
+161 RIKTAEIGTEIVIIV
-176 TAHTE
+176 TAHTQ

-202 TPVHPEVAV
+202 TPVHPEIMVNRA
-211 TRVQALL
+211 QELL

-237 VENPNWL
+237 IENPDWL

-275 TPAFEPLQDE
+275 TPAFEALQDE
-285 PITQR
+285 PLAQR
-290 RQRIATLRDRFN
+290 RQRIATLQDRFN

-343 NEVSYRPFCWSKP
+343 NEVSYRPFCWSRP
-356 EFHKLAKELIQAIV
+356 EFHTLAKELIQAIV

-377 GFHLRSWGHET
+377 GFHLRSWGYET
-388 RACNCPDCGDRTEQ
+388 RACDCPECGDRTEK

-407 WQVYFTIIDAAQ
+407 WQVYFTIIDAAR
-419 EIRPDFKFY
+419 EVRPDFKFY
-428 ISGYDSSWLKDPEG
+428 ISGYDSSWLKDAEG
-442 DYARRLPKGTIF
+442 DYARQLPKGTIF
-454 SRKWGADGEPVADAA
+454 SRKWGADGEPVADAG

-502 SDLFVEGV
+502 SDMFVQGV
-510 RRLANDPEVI
+510 RQLANDPEVI

-565 GSEAAPRILNAL
+565 GTEAAPHILNAL

-622 DILAIPEFKIAKFAS
+622 DTLAIPEFKIAKFAA

-645 PQQQSANEIRAAREV
+645 PQQQAANQIRAATEI
-660 AKPFDLEATE
+660 AEPFDLEATE
-670 DLNDAIHLMELWVL
+670 DLSDTLHLMELWVL
-684 LFESRTKLIEAIILG
+684 LFESRTKLVDAITLG
-699 YQLETGE
+699 YQLGTAE
-706 AIRAKLISATEFSKS
+706 AIHAKLISATEFSKS
-721 IQPYIREIKEFIPL
+721 IQPHIKAIKEFIPL

-749 TLNAEAAWLTNFDYQ
+749 TLNAEADWLTNFDYQ
-764 TLQKYDPDFSPENT
+764 TLQKHDTDFSPDD
-778 ALQVWDIHNYP
+778 ASLQIWDIHNYP
-789 NPLKRETTFTYR
+789 NPVKRETTFTYR
-801 LSLDADEVSIAI
+801 LSLDADEVSITI

-820 VTVLKEAS
+820 VAVLKNAS
-828 ANEGYNEYMW
+828 GNEGYNEHKW

-851 VYFYRIRAV
+851 VYFYRIRAI

-865 AQLLGRLAVLR
+865 TQLLGRLAVLR

>member
-1 MSIKWLSTRIAISN
+1 MPIKTRCLMSLNTTHCKKGVST
-15 QQLAVGFQRVLFRFS
+15 
-30 KTLRPN
+30 
-36 RKLKVFRKDALLMTD
+36 
-51 GFRLLIAIFCFLIS
+51 LIVIFCLVICI
-65 AVSAKGNEIPIA
+65 VTAKSNEIPIA

-82 RATLQVGANA
+82 RATLQIGANA
-92 SEQERFAAEEIQTFI
+92 SAQEQFAAEEIQTFI
-107 QQFTGAKLDI
+107 EQFTGAKLDI

-124 ETPTAIV
+124 ETQIAIV

-136 SNPTIAGLQANIEL
+136 SNPTIAGLQANVEL
-150 SLGKELGDEGY
+150 TLGEELGDEGY

-202 TPVHPEVAV
+202 TPVHPEVPVAK
-211 TRVQALL
+211 TQALL

-237 VENPNWL
+237 IEDPDWL
-244 ARHRI
+244 ARHRV

-275 TPAFEPLQDE
+275 TPAFDALQDE
-285 PITQR
+285 SIAQR
-290 RQRIATLRDRFN
+290 RERIATLQGRFN
-302 ALKRRGIDAYLFMY
+302 ALKRRGINAYLFMY

-325 IQQRPDVLGPEVL
+325 IRERPDVLGPTVL

-356 EFHKLAKELIQAIV
+356 EFHTLATELIQAIV
-370 HTYPTLA
+370 RTYPTLA

-407 WQVYFTIIDAAQ
+407 WQVYFTIINAAR
-419 EIRPDFKFY
+419 EVRPDFKFY
-428 ISGYDSSWLKDPEG
+428 ISGYDSSWLKDAAG
-442 DYARRLPKGTIF
+442 LYARQLPKGTIF
-454 SRKWGADGEPVADAA
+454 SRKWGADGEPVADAG

-502 SDLFVEGV
+502 SDTFVQGV

-565 GSEAAPRILNAL
+565 GIEAAPHILNAL
-577 RVNGWNMASYFSD
+577 RVNGWNMTSYFSD

-622 DILAIPEFKIAKFAS
+622 DTLAIPELEIAKFAA

-645 PQQQSANEIRAAREV
+645 PQQQSANEMRTASEIAE
-660 AKPFDLEATE
+660 PFDLEATE
-670 DLNDAIHLMELWVL
+670 DLNDAVRLMELWVL
-684 LFESRTKLIEAIILG
+684 LFESRSKLVEAIALG
-699 YQLETGE
+699 YEPGTEEQ
-706 AIRAKLISATEFSKS
+706 IRAKLTSAIEFSKS
-721 IQPYIREIKEFIPL
+721 IQPYIKNIKEFIPL
-735 FGYSHRTIEAELLN
+735 FGYSHQTIEAELLS
-749 TLNAEAAWLTNFDYQ
+749 TLNAEVAWLTGFDYQ
-764 TLQKYDPDFSPENT
+764 TLLKHDTDFSPEET
-778 ALQVWDIHNYP
+778 PFRIWDAHNYP
-789 NPLKRETTFTYR
+789 NPVKRETTFTYQ
-801 LSLDADEVSIAI
+801 LSLDADEVSITV
-813 YTTSGRR
+813 YTASGRK
-820 VTVLKEAS
+820 VKVLKKAS
-828 ANEGYNEYMW
+828 GNEGYNECTW
-838 DGRNDDG
+838 DARNDDG
-845 VLLANG
+845 MLLANG
-851 VYFYRIRAV
+851 AYFYRIRAV
-860 TGEQT
+860 VGEQT

>member
-1 MSIKWLSTRIAISN
+1 MSIKTHRPLSLNLTRYKKNFGILIIALGILTFATPAKSN
-15 QQLAVGFQRVLFRFS
+15 Q
-30 KTLRPN
+30 
-36 RKLKVFRKDALLMTD
+36 
-51 GFRLLIAIFCFLIS
+51 
-65 AVSAKGNEIPIA
+65 IPIA

-82 RATLQVGANA
+82 RATIQVGANA
-92 SEQERFAAEEIQTFI
+92 TAQEQFAAEEIQNFI
-107 QQFTGAKLDI
+107 KQFTGAKLDI

-124 ETPTAIV
+124 ETATVIV

-136 SNPTIAGLQANIEL
+136 SNPTIAGLQANVEL
-150 SLGKELGDEGY
+150 TLGDELGDEGY
-161 RIKTVEVGTEIVIVV
+161 RIKTVEVGTEVVIVV

-181 RGVIYGAYAFIEKC
+181 RGVIYGTYAFIERC

-211 TRVQALL
+211 ARAKALL
-218 VPFINETS
+218 VPFIDETS

-237 VENPNWL
+237 IENPDWL

-275 TPAFEPLQDE
+275 TPAFEALQDE
-285 PITQR
+285 PIAQR
-290 RQRIATLRDRFN
+290 RDRIVTLQNRFN

-325 IQQRPDVLGPEVL
+325 IRQRPDVLGPTVL

-356 EFHKLAKELIQAIV
+356 EFHTLTKELVQAIV
-370 HTYPTLA
+370 RTYPTLA

-407 WQVYFTIIDAAQ
+407 WEVYFTIIDAAQ
-419 EIRPDFKFY
+419 QIRPDFKFY
-428 ISGYDSSWLKDPEG
+428 ISGYDSSWLKDAAG
-442 DYARRLPKGTIF
+442 AYARRLPKGTIF
-454 SRKWGADGEPVADAA
+454 SRKWGADGEPIVDAG
-469 VPIPQIRALGE
+469 VPLPQIRALGE

-502 SDLFVEGV
+502 SDLFVQGV
-510 RRLANDPEVI
+510 RNLANNPEVI

-565 GSEAAPRILNAL
+565 GTEAAPQILNAL
-577 RVNGWNMASYFSD
+577 RVNGWNMASYFLD

-611 FWTLIGPRAVE
+611 FWTLIGPRPVK
-622 DILAIPEFKIAKFAS
+622 DTLAIPELEIARYAS
-637 NRFTALLA
+637 NRFTTLLA
-645 PQQQSANEIRAAREV
+645 SQQQAANEISVAAEI
-660 AKPFDLEATE
+660 ADPFDLEAAE
-670 DLNDAIHLMELWVL
+670 DLNDAAHLMALWVL
-684 LFESRTKLIEAIILG
+684 LFQSRTKLVEAIILG
-699 YQLETGE
+699 YETETEE
-706 AIRAKLISATEFSKS
+706 AIRAKIISATEFSKS
-721 IQPYIREIKEFIPL
+721 IQPHIKAIKEYIPL
-735 FGYSHRTIEAELLN
+735 FGYSHQTIEAELLN
-749 TLNAEAAWLTNFDYQ
+749 TLNAEVAWLTDFDYR
-764 TLQKYDPDFSPENT
+764 TLQKHDTDFSPEET
-778 ALQVWDIHNYP
+778 PFRIWDAHNYP
-789 NPLKRETTFTYR
+789 NPLKRETTFTYQ
-801 LSLDADEVSIAI
+801 LSLDADEVSIMI
-813 YTTSGRR
+813 YTTSGRK
-820 VTVLKEAS
+820 VKTLTEAS
-828 ANEGYNEYMW
+828 GNEGYNESVW
-838 DGRNDDG
+838 DARDDDG

-860 TGEQT
+860 AGEQT
-865 AQLLGRLAVLR
+865 AQILGRLAVLR